1 LQDEGGPAKVD
12 EALERSFR
20 PNFVVY
26 GDRMA
31 AHDEDAWEGLE
42 LLAPFVPNGQLSPS
56 QQSSVA
62 KEEWEKTC
70 DRDSMMSVRF
80 QVTGA
85 CARCSMVNVHPS
97 RGDKD
102 PATLRMLASYRK
114 EGSNIFF
121 GQYLAYD
128 RTVQRKIDSVGA
140 SKRLVVE
147 EGTIINVYYK

>member
-1 LQDEGGPAKVD
+1 
-12 EALERSFR
+12 
-20 PNFVVY
+20 
-26 GDRMA
+26 MA

-42 LLAPFVPNGQLSPS
+42 LLAPFVPNCQLSLS
-56 QQSSVA
+56 QQSSVI
-62 KEEWEKTC
+62 KEEGVEWEQWEKTS
-70 DRDSMMSVRF
+70 DRDSMVSVRF

-128 RTVQRKIDSVGA
+128 RTVQRKIDNAGA